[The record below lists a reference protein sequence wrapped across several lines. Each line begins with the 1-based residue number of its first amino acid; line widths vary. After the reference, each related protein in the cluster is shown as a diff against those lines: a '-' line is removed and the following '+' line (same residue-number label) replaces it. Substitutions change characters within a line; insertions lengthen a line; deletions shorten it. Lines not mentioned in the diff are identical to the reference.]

1 MKKILLSFFAFL
13 LMAVTAFAQDNLLA
27 NGDFEN
33 WTDGKPDAWVS
44 VSSASNA
51 TLSQVTDGVHGGSAA
66 VSVGSAAKSNK
77 RMATQEYDLAAGTYT
92 FSVWAKGGAKIRLGY
107 AIVDVAGDGSYSI
120 DSKKGYVYVTTAVE
134 TSTEEWTQ
142 YSCEFTLEATTKVNL
157 MVVNN
162 KSTLPLYVDDAVL
175 TVAGG
180 EQGGGEEG
188 GGEEGGGEEG
198 GETPVE
204 PEVPGVLWSESFGSS
219 IGTFT
224 IEDKSK
230 DEALSYVW
238 SFASG
243 YGMKASGYA
252 NKTNYAAES
261 WLVSPV
267 LDLTN
272 ATNCSIAFQQAAN
285 FFKNQDNLK
294 AAVSVKAK
302 AADDAGWTTLDVTP
316 WPEGTNWTFIPST
329 ADLKA
334 FDGKKVQIAFVYT
347 STADVAGTWE
357 IKDFNLHG
365 NGSVS
370 LPDEPETP
378 EVPNYTS
385 VADLVASA
393 TADKVDVTYEFT
405 DLLVTGVGVRGSN
418 TSVYVND
425 GKSLL
430 LYGAATTFKKGD
442 KISGKLAGQLCVYN
456 NVTEL
461 VVASYEG
468 VTVSSSDNAVEPAV
482 VTIDVVDND
491 TQYSYQN
498 QYVQLQGVYFT
509 AEALENSNITMMDD
523 SDNQMVLRDNFNV
536 LGDVIFNTSKTYN
549 VSGYVAYY
557 NGKAQLYACEASDV
571 QMITNL
577 KDAETAWAAEEVVVL
592 PSDEQKVDNALNT
605 LSDGE
610 KTFTSSNPDVATVDA
625 EGNITLTGKG
635 VTVISVETAE
645 TDNYLESKASFTL
658 FVIEGEGTF
667 EAPYTPA
674 DVQYFNGKAEGKV
687 WVKGQILG
695 SINGSAIYP
704 ASDTEKTVAS
714 NIAIGTPDLYVPV
727 QLSSGSDVRA
737 ALNLIDN
744 PELQDATVWV
754 YGSLENYFSMPG
766 VKSTSDFSLD
776 GQTGIIIAVEQ
787 PTTGEKQIYS
797 IDGRRLTKLTK
808 GINIVNGKKV
818 LY

>member
-13 LMAVTAFAQDNLLA
+13 LMAVTASAQGNLLA

-33 WTDGKPDAWVS
+33 WTDGMADGWVPTTTATKGTVTQSTDAHS
-44 VSSASNA
+44 GSYAASLA
-51 TLSQVTDGVHGGSAA
+51 GGSKNYRM
-66 VSVGSAAKSNK
+66 GS
-77 RMATQEYDLAAGTYT
+77 QEYVLEAGTYT

-107 AIVDVAGDGSYSI
+107 AIVQEDGTI
-120 DSKKGYVYVTTAVE
+120 DSSRGYKYPADAVVTTD
-134 TSTEEWTQ
+134 EWAQ
-142 YSCEFTLEATTKVNL
+142 YSCEFTLDAATKVNMIVMNSKTTPAL
-157 MVVNN
+157 
-162 KSTLPLYVDDAVL
+162 LVDDAALVL
-175 TVAGG
+175 TSGG
-180 EQGGGEEG
+180 EQGGEEG
-188 GGEEGGGEEG
+188 GGEEGGGE
-198 GETPVE
+198 TPDE
-204 PEVPGVLWSESFGSS
+204 PEVPGVLWSESFN
-219 IGTFT
+219 GTAGQFT
-224 IEDKSK
+224 IDNKVMN
-230 DEALSYVW
+230 EALTDVW
-238 SFASG
+238 SASSKFSCMMASG
-243 YGMKASGYA
+243 FKSGVAYA
-252 NKTNYAAES
+252 TES
-261 WLVSPV
+261 WLVSPEI
-267 LDLTN
+267 DLTG
-272 ATNCSIAFQQAAN
+272 ASECSISFQQAGN
-285 FFKNQDNLK
+285 YFSSTENMQ

-302 AADDAGWTTLDVTP
+302 VVGDEVWKDLEVTP
-316 WPEGTNWTFIPST
+316 WPGGTSFTFIPST
-329 ADLKA
+329 ASLKA
-334 FDGKKVQIAFVYT
+334 FEGNKIQLAFVYT
-347 STADVAGTWE
+347 STSEVAGTWE
-357 IKDFNLHG
+357 VKDLQVLG
-365 NGSVS
+365 KGIAVV
-370 LPDEPETP
+370 PEP

-385 VADLVASA
+385 VADLVAAA
-393 TADKVDVTYEFT
+393 TADKVDVTYEFAN
-405 DLLVTGVGVRGSN
+405 LLVTGVGVRGSN
-418 TSVYVND
+418 TSVYVSD
-425 GKSLL
+425 GKALL

-461 VVASYEG
+461 VVTSYEG

-509 AEALENSNITMMDD
+509 ADALDNSNITMMDD
-523 SDNQMVLRDNFNV
+523 SDNEMVLRDYFNV

-557 NGKAQLYACEASDV
+557 NGVAQLYACEASDV

-592 PSDEQKVDNALNT
+592 PSDEQKVDNALTT

-610 KTFTSSNPDVATVDA
+610 KTYASSNPAVATVDA

-658 FVIEGEGTF
+658 YVIEGEGTL
-667 EAPYTPA
+667 EAPYTTA
-674 DVQYFNGKAEGKV
+674 DVQYFNGKATEKV

-695 SINGSAIYP
+695 SINGSTIYP

-727 QLSSGSDVRA
+727 QLVSKSDVRA
-737 ALNLIDN
+737 ALNLIDH

-754 YGSLENYFSMPG
+754 YGNLENYFSMPG
-766 VKSTSDFSLD
+766 VKNTSDFSLE
-776 GQTGIIIAVEQ
+776 GQTGIIAIEQ
-787 PTTGEKQIYS
+787 PATGEKHIYS

>member
-13 LMAVTAFAQDNLLA
+13 LMAVTAFAQGTVFSWSAAGDWTTLTDENEKTVGVSLEQSPYTVVLLKESGLNAATVNATA
-27 NGDFEN
+27 NDARVYAKGTATVSTTGENMTSLVFAISAQGKRRLPEITPNTGEVTVDTEN
-33 WTDGKPDAWVS
+33 WTVTWTGDAQS
-44 VSSASNA
+44 V
-51 TLSQVTDGVHGGSAA
+51 
-66 VSVGSAAKSNK
+66 
-77 RMATQEYDLAAGTYT
+77 
-92 FSVWAKGGAKIRLGY
+92 
-107 AIVDVAGDGSYSI
+107 
-120 DSKKGYVYVTTAVE
+120 
-134 TSTEEWTQ
+134 
-142 YSCEFTLEATTKVNL
+142 
-157 MVVNN
+157 
-162 KSTLPLYVDDAVL
+162 VL
-175 TVAGG
+175 TVGEKAVYGTDGATKAGQFNFDNITIFTNG
-180 EQGGGEEG
+180 EG
-188 GGEEGGGEEG
+188 GGEEGGGE
-198 GETPVE
+198 TPDE
-204 PEVPGVLWSESFGSS
+204 P
-219 IGTFT
+219 
-224 IEDKSK
+224 
-230 DEALSYVW
+230 
-238 SFASG
+238 
-243 YGMKASGYA
+243 YGMKATGYA

-272 ATNCSIAFQQAAN
+272 ATDCSIAFQQAAN
-285 FFKNQDNLK
+285 FFQNQDNLK

-302 AADDAGWTTLDVTP
+302 AAGDADWTTLDVTP
-316 WPEGTNWTFIPST
+316 WPEGTSWTFIPST

-357 IKDFNLHG
+357 VKEFNLHG

-385 VADLVASA
+385 VADLVAAA
-393 TADKVDVTYEFT
+393 TADKVSVTYEFAN
-405 DLLVTGVGVRGSN
+405 LLVTGVGVRGSN
-418 TSVYVND
+418 TSVYVSD
-425 GKSLL
+425 GKALQ

-461 VVASYEG
+461 VVTSYEG

-482 VTIDVVDND
+482 VTIADVNND
-491 TQYSYQN
+491 ETYLYQN

-509 AEALENSNITMMDD
+509 AEALASSNITMMDD
-523 SDNQMVLRDNFNV
+523 SDNEMVLRDNFNV

-549 VSGYVAYY
+549 VSGYVAYFK
-557 NGKAQLYACEASDV
+557 GVAQLYACEASDV

-592 PSDEQKVDNALNT
+592 PSDEQKVDNALTT

-610 KTFTSSNPDVATVDA
+610 KTYASSNPAVATVDA

-645 TDNYLESKASFTL
+645 TENYLESKASFTL
-658 FVIEGEGTF
+658 YVIEGEGTF

-674 DVQYFNGKAEGKV
+674 DVQYFNGKATEKV

-695 SINGSAIYP
+695 SINGSIIYP
-704 ASDTEKTVAS
+704 ASDTEKTVAA
-714 NIAIGTPDLYVPV
+714 NIAIGTADLYVPV
-727 QLSSGSDVRA
+727 QLVSRSDVRA
-737 ALNLIDN
+737 ALNLIDH

-754 YGSLENYFSMPG
+754 YGNLETYFSMPG
-766 VKSTSDFSLD
+766 VKNTSDFSLD
-776 GQTGIIIAVEQ
+776 GQTGIIIAIEQ
-787 PTTGEKQIYS
+787 PATGEKHIYS

>member
-120 DSKKGYVYVTTAVE
+120 DSNKGYVYVTDAVE

-157 MVVNN
+157 MVVNS
-162 KSTLPLYVDDAVL
+162 KSTLPLWVDDAVL

-180 EQGGGEEG
+180 EQGGGEG
-188 GGEEGGGEEG
+188 GGE
-198 GETPVE
+198 T
-204 PEVPGVLWSESFGSS
+204 
-219 IGTFT
+219 
-224 IEDKSK
+224 
-230 DEALSYVW
+230 
-238 SFASG
+238 
-243 YGMKASGYA
+243 
-252 NKTNYAAES
+252 
-261 WLVSPV
+261 
-267 LDLTN
+267 
-272 ATNCSIAFQQAAN
+272 
-285 FFKNQDNLK
+285 
-294 AAVSVKAK
+294 
-302 AADDAGWTTLDVTP
+302 
-316 WPEGTNWTFIPST
+316 
-329 ADLKA
+329 
-334 FDGKKVQIAFVYT
+334 
-347 STADVAGTWE
+347 
-357 IKDFNLHG
+357 
-365 NGSVS
+365 
-370 LPDEPETP
+370 PDEPETP

-385 VADLVASA
+385 VADLVAAA

-425 GKSLL
+425 GKALL

-442 KISGKLAGQLCVYN
+442 KISGKLAGQLCVYK

-468 VTVSSSDNAVEPAV
+468 VTVNSSDNAVEPAV
-482 VTIDVVDND
+482 VTIADVNND

-509 AEALENSNITMMDD
+509 AEALASSNITMIDD
-523 SDNQMVLRDNFNV
+523 SDNEMVLRDNFNV

-610 KTFTSSNPDVATVDA
+610 KTFTSSNPAVATVDA

-776 GQTGIIIAVEQ
+776 GQTGIIIAVDQ

>member
-1 MKKILLSFFAFL
+1 MTSLVFAISAQGKRRL
-13 LMAVTAFAQDNLLA
+13 PEITPNTGEVTVDT
-27 NGDFEN
+27 EN
-33 WTDGKPDAWVS
+33 WTVTWTGDAQS
-44 VSSASNA
+44 V
-51 TLSQVTDGVHGGSAA
+51 
-66 VSVGSAAKSNK
+66 
-77 RMATQEYDLAAGTYT
+77 
-92 FSVWAKGGAKIRLGY
+92 
-107 AIVDVAGDGSYSI
+107 
-120 DSKKGYVYVTTAVE
+120 
-134 TSTEEWTQ
+134 
-142 YSCEFTLEATTKVNL
+142 
-157 MVVNN
+157 
-162 KSTLPLYVDDAVL
+162 VL
-175 TVAGG
+175 TVGEKAVYGTDGATKAGQFNFDNITIYTNG
-180 EQGGGEEG
+180 EG
-188 GGEEGGGEEG
+188 GGEEGG

-230 DEALSYVW
+230 DEALRYVW

-243 YGMKASGYA
+243 YGMKACGYA
-252 NKTNYAAES
+252 HKTNYAAES

-272 ATNCSIAFQQAAN
+272 ATNCSISFQQAGN
-285 FFKNQDNLK
+285 YFSSTENMQ

-302 AADDAGWTTLDVTP
+302 VVGDEVWKDLEVTP
-316 WPEGTNWTFIPST
+316 WPEGTSFTFIPST
-329 ADLKA
+329 ASLQA
-334 FDGKKVQIAFVYT
+334 FEGNKIQLAFVYT
-347 STADVAGTWE
+347 STSEVAGTWE
-357 IKDFNLHG
+357 VKDLQVLG
-365 NGSVS
+365 KGSAVV
-370 LPDEPETP
+370 PEP

-385 VADLVASA
+385 VADLVAAATAA
-393 TADKVDVTYEFT
+393 TADKVDVTYEFAN
-405 DLLVTGVGVRGSN
+405 LLVTGVGVRGSN
-418 TSVYVND
+418 TSVYVSD
-425 GKSLL
+425 GKALQ

-461 VVASYEG
+461 VVTSYEG

-482 VTIDVVDND
+482 VTIADVNND
-491 TQYSYQN
+491 ETYLYQN
-498 QYVQLQGVYFT
+498 QYVQLQGVYFAADT
-509 AEALENSNITMMDD
+509 LAISNITMIDD
-523 SDNQMVLRDNFNV
+523 SDNEMVLRDNFNV

-549 VSGYVAYY
+549 VSGYVAYFK
-557 NGKAQLYACEASDV
+557 GVAQLYACEASDV

-592 PSDEQKVDNALNT
+592 PSDEQKVDNALTT

-727 QLSSGSDVRA
+727 QLVSKSDVRA
-737 ALNLIDN
+737 ALNLIDH

-754 YGSLENYFSMPG
+754 YGNLENYFSMPG
-766 VKSTSDFSLD
+766 VKNTSDFSLE
-776 GQTGIIIAVEQ
+776 GQTGIIAIEQ
-787 PTTGEKQIYS
+787 PATGEKHIYS

>member
-13 LMAVTAFAQDNLLA
+13 LMAVTAFAQGTVFSWSAAGDWTTLTDENEKTVGVSLEQSPYTVVLLKESGLNAATVNA
-27 NGDFEN
+27 NANDARVYAKGTATVSTTGENMTSLVFAISAQGKRRLPEITPNTGEVTVDTEN
-33 WTDGKPDAWVS
+33 WTVTWTGDAQS
-44 VSSASNA
+44 V
-51 TLSQVTDGVHGGSAA
+51 
-66 VSVGSAAKSNK
+66 
-77 RMATQEYDLAAGTYT
+77 
-92 FSVWAKGGAKIRLGY
+92 
-107 AIVDVAGDGSYSI
+107 
-120 DSKKGYVYVTTAVE
+120 
-134 TSTEEWTQ
+134 
-142 YSCEFTLEATTKVNL
+142 
-157 MVVNN
+157 
-162 KSTLPLYVDDAVL
+162 VL
-175 TVAGG
+175 TVGEKAVYGTDGATKAGQFNFDNITIYTNG
-180 EQGGGEEG
+180 EG
-188 GGEEGGGEEG
+188 GGEEGG

-230 DEALSYVW
+230 DEALRYVW

-243 YGMKASGYA
+243 YGMKACGYA

-272 ATNCSIAFQQAAN
+272 ATNCSISFQQAGN
-285 FFKNQDNLK
+285 YFSSTENMQ

-302 AADDAGWTTLDVTP
+302 VVGDEVWKDLEVTP
-316 WPEGTNWTFIPST
+316 WPEGTSFTFIPST
-329 ADLKA
+329 ASLQA
-334 FDGKKVQIAFVYT
+334 FEGNKIQLAFVYT
-347 STADVAGTWE
+347 STSEVAGTWE
-357 IKDFNLHG
+357 VKDLQVLG
-365 NGSVS
+365 KGSAVV
-370 LPDEPETP
+370 PEP

-385 VADLVASA
+385 VADLVAAATAA
-393 TADKVDVTYEFT
+393 TADKVDVTYEFAN
-405 DLLVTGVGVRGSN
+405 LLVTGVGVRGSN
-418 TSVYVND
+418 TSVYVSD
-425 GKSLL
+425 GKALQ

-461 VVASYEG
+461 VVTSYEG

-482 VTIDVVDND
+482 VTIADVNND
-491 TQYSYQN
+491 ETYLYQN
-498 QYVQLQGVYFT
+498 QYVQLQGVYFAADT
-509 AEALENSNITMMDD
+509 LAISNITMIDD
-523 SDNQMVLRDNFNV
+523 SDNEMVLRDNFNV

-549 VSGYVAYY
+549 VSGYVAYFK
-557 NGKAQLYACEASDV
+557 GVAQLYACEASDV

-592 PSDEQKVDNALNT
+592 PSDEQKVDNALTT

-727 QLSSGSDVRA
+727 QLVSKSDVRA
-737 ALNLIDN
+737 ALNLIDH

-754 YGSLENYFSMPG
+754 YGNLENYFSMPG
-766 VKSTSDFSLD
+766 VKNTSDFSLE
-776 GQTGIIIAVEQ
+776 GQTGIIAIEQ
-787 PTTGEKQIYS
+787 PATGEKHIYS

>member
-13 LMAVTAFAQDNLLA
+13 LMAVTAFAQGTVFSWSAAGDWTTLTDENEKTVGVSLEQSPYTVVLLKESGLNAATVNA
-27 NGDFEN
+27 NANDARVYAKGTATVSTTGENMTSLVFAISAQGKRRLPEITPNTGEVTVDTEN
-33 WTDGKPDAWVS
+33 WTVTWTGDAQS
-44 VSSASNA
+44 V
-51 TLSQVTDGVHGGSAA
+51 
-66 VSVGSAAKSNK
+66 
-77 RMATQEYDLAAGTYT
+77 
-92 FSVWAKGGAKIRLGY
+92 
-107 AIVDVAGDGSYSI
+107 
-120 DSKKGYVYVTTAVE
+120 
-134 TSTEEWTQ
+134 
-142 YSCEFTLEATTKVNL
+142 
-157 MVVNN
+157 
-162 KSTLPLYVDDAVL
+162 VL
-175 TVAGG
+175 TVGEKAVYGTDGATKAGQFNFDNITIFTNG
-180 EQGGGEEG
+180 EG
-188 GGEEGGGEEG
+188 GGEEGGGE
-198 GETPVE
+198 TPDE

-230 DEALSYVW
+230 DEALRNVW
-238 SFASG
+238 AFASG
-243 YGMKASGYA
+243 YGMKAAGYA

-272 ATNCSIAFQQAAN
+272 ATDCSIAFQQAAN
-285 FFKNQDNLK
+285 FFQNQDNLK

-302 AADDAGWTTLDVTP
+302 AAGDADWTTLDVTP
-316 WPEGTNWTFIPST
+316 WPEGTSWTFIPST

-347 STADVAGTWE
+347 STSEVAGTWE
-357 IKDFNLHG
+357 VKDLQVLG
-365 NGSVS
+365 KGSAVV
-370 LPDEPETP
+370 PEP

-385 VADLVASA
+385 VADLVAAATAA
-393 TADKVDVTYEFT
+393 TADKVDVTYEFAN
-405 DLLVTGVGVRGSN
+405 LLVTGVGVRGSN
-418 TSVYVND
+418 TSVYVSD
-425 GKSLL
+425 GKALQ

-482 VTIDVVDND
+482 VTIADVNND
-491 TQYSYQN
+491 ETYLYQN
-498 QYVQLQGVYFT
+498 QYVQLQGVYFAADT
-509 AEALENSNITMMDD
+509 LAISNITMIDD
-523 SDNQMVLRDNFNV
+523 RDNEMVLRDNFNV

-549 VSGYVAYY
+549 VSGYVAYFK
-557 NGKAQLYACEASDV
+557 GVAQLYACEASDV

-610 KTFTSSNPDVATVDA
+610 KVFTSSNPDVATVDA

-658 FVIEGEGTF
+658 YVIEGEGTF
-667 EAPYTPA
+667 EAPYTPT

-695 SINGSAIYP
+695 SINGSTIYP

-714 NIAIGTPDLYVPV
+714 NIAIGTADLYVPV
-727 QLSSGSDVRA
+727 QLVSKSDVRA
-737 ALNLIDN
+737 ALNLIDH

-754 YGSLENYFSMPG
+754 YGNLENYFSMPG
-766 VKSTSDFSLD
+766 VKNTSDFSLE
-776 GQTGIIIAVEQ
+776 GQTGIIAIEQ
-787 PTTGEKQIYS
+787 PATGEKHIYS

>member
-33 WTDGKPDAWVS
+33 WTEGKPDAWVS

-107 AIVDVAGDGSYSI
+107 AIVDVADDGSYSI
-120 DSKKGYVYVTTAVE
+120 DSQKGYVYVTTAVE

-162 KSTLPLYVDDAVL
+162 KSTLPLWVDDAVL
-175 TVAGG
+175 TVVGG

-188 GGEEGGGEEG
+188 GGEGG
-198 GETPVE
+198 GETPDE
-204 PEVPGVLWSESFGSS
+204 PEEPGVLWSESFGSS

-230 DEALSYVW
+230 DEALSNVW

-243 YGMKASGYA
+243 YGMKATGYA

-272 ATNCSIAFQQAAN
+272 ATDCSIAFQQAAN

-302 AADDAGWTTLDVTP
+302 AAGDADWTTLDVMP
-316 WPEGTNWTFIPST
+316 WPEGTSWTFIPST

-334 FDGKKVQIAFVYT
+334 FDGKQVQIAFVYT

-357 IKDFNLHG
+357 VKDFNLHG

-378 EVPNYTS
+378 EVSNYTS

-418 TSVYVND
+418 TSVYVSD
-425 GKSLL
+425 GKALL

-461 VVASYEG
+461 VVTSYEG

-482 VTIDVVDND
+482 VTIADVNND
-491 TQYSYQN
+491 TQYAYQN
-498 QYVQLQGVYFT
+498 QYVQLQGVFFT
-509 AEALENSNITMMDD
+509 AEALDNSNITMMDD
-523 SDNQMVLRDNFNV
+523 SDNEMVLRDNFNV

-549 VSGYVAYY
+549 VSGYVAYFK
-557 NGKAQLYACEASDV
+557 GVAQLYACEASDV

-592 PSDEQKVDNALNT
+592 PSDEQKVDNALTT

-610 KTFTSSNPDVATVDA
+610 KTYASSNPAVATVDA

-658 FVIEGEGTF
+658 YVIEGEGTF

-674 DVQYFNGKAEGKV
+674 DVQYFNGKATEKV

-737 ALNLIDN
+737 ALNLIDH

-766 VKSTSDFSLD
+766 VKSTSDYSLD
-776 GQTGIIIAVEQ
+776 GQTGIVIAIEQ
-787 PTTGEKQIYS
+787 PATGEKQIYS

>member
-13 LMAVTAFAQDNLLA
+13 LMAVTAFAQGTVFSWSAAGDWTTLTDENEKTVGVSLEQSPYTVVLLKESGLNAATVNA
-27 NGDFEN
+27 NANDARVYAKGTATVSTTGENMTSLVFAISAQGKRRLPEITPNTGEVTVDTEN
-33 WTDGKPDAWVS
+33 WTVTWTGDAQS
-44 VSSASNA
+44 V
-51 TLSQVTDGVHGGSAA
+51 
-66 VSVGSAAKSNK
+66 
-77 RMATQEYDLAAGTYT
+77 
-92 FSVWAKGGAKIRLGY
+92 
-107 AIVDVAGDGSYSI
+107 
-120 DSKKGYVYVTTAVE
+120 
-134 TSTEEWTQ
+134 
-142 YSCEFTLEATTKVNL
+142 
-157 MVVNN
+157 
-162 KSTLPLYVDDAVL
+162 VL
-175 TVAGG
+175 TVGEKAVYGTDGATKAGQFNFDNITIFTNG
-180 EQGGGEEG
+180 EG
-188 GGEEGGGEEG
+188 GGEEGGGE
-198 GETPVE
+198 TPDE

-230 DEALSYVW
+230 DEALRNVW
-238 SFASG
+238 AFASG
-243 YGMKASGYA
+243 YGMKAAGYA

-272 ATNCSIAFQQAAN
+272 ATDCSIAFQQAAN
-285 FFKNQDNLK
+285 FFQNQDNLK

-302 AADDAGWTTLDVTP
+302 AAGDADWTTLDVTP
-316 WPEGTNWTFIPST
+316 WPEGTSWTFIPST

-347 STADVAGTWE
+347 STSEVAGTWE
-357 IKDFNLHG
+357 VKDLQVLG
-365 NGSVS
+365 KGSAVV
-370 LPDEPETP
+370 PEP

-385 VADLVASA
+385 VADLVAAA
-393 TADKVDVTYEFT
+393 TADKVAVTYEFT

-425 GKSLL
+425 GKALL
-430 LYGAATTFKKGD
+430 LYGATTTFKKGD

-461 VVASYEG
+461 VVTSYEG
-468 VTVSSSDNAVEPAV
+468 VTVNSSDNAVEPAV

-610 KTFTSSNPDVATVDA
+610 KVFTSSNPDVATVDA

-754 YGSLENYFSMPG
+754 YGNLETYFSMPG

-776 GQTGIIIAVEQ
+776 GQTGIIIAVDQ
-787 PTTGEKQIYS
+787 PATGEKQIYS

>member
-107 AIVDVAGDGSYSI
+107 AIVDVADDGSYSI
-120 DSKKGYVYVTTAVE
+120 DSQKGYVYVTTAVE

-162 KSTLPLYVDDAVL
+162 KSTLPLWVDDAVL

-180 EQGGGEEG
+180 EQGGGEG
-188 GGEEGGGEEG
+188 G
-198 GETPVE
+198 GETPDE
-204 PEVPGVLWSESFGSS
+204 PEEPSALWSESFGSS

-230 DEALSYVW
+230 DEALSNVW

-243 YGMKASGYA
+243 YGMKATGYDKD

-272 ATNCSIAFQQAAN
+272 ATDCSIAFQQAAN

-302 AADDAGWTTLDVTP
+302 AADDADWTTLDVTP
-316 WPEGTNWTFIPST
+316 WPEGTSWTFIPST

-334 FDGKKVQIAFVYT
+334 FDGKQVQIAFVYT

-357 IKDFNLHG
+357 VKDFNLHG

-378 EVPNYTS
+378 EVSNYTS

-418 TSVYVND
+418 TSVYVSD
-425 GKSLL
+425 GKALL

-461 VVASYEG
+461 VVTSYEG

-482 VTIDVVDND
+482 VTIADVNND
-491 TQYSYQN
+491 TQYAYQN
-498 QYVQLQGVYFT
+498 QYVQLQGVFFT
-509 AEALENSNITMMDD
+509 AEALDNSNITMMDD
-523 SDNQMVLRDNFNV
+523 SDNEMVLRDYFNV

-549 VSGYVAYY
+549 VSGYVAYFK
-557 NGKAQLYACEASDV
+557 GVAQLYACEASDV

-592 PSDEQKVDNALNT
+592 PSDEQKVDNALTT

-610 KTFTSSNPDVATVDA
+610 KTYASSNPAVATVDA

-658 FVIEGEGTF
+658 YVIEGEGTF

-674 DVQYFNGKAEGKV
+674 DVQYFNGKATEKV

-695 SINGSAIYP
+695 SINGSTIYP

-714 NIAIGTPDLYVPV
+714 NIAIGTADLYVPV

-737 ALNLIDN
+737 ALNLIDH

-776 GQTGIIIAVEQ
+776 GQTGIVIAIEQ
-787 PTTGEKQIYS
+787 PATGEKQIYS

>member
-13 LMAVTAFAQDNLLA
+13 LMAVTAFAQGTVFSWSAAGDWTTLTDENEKTVGVSLEQSPYTVVLLKESGLNAATVNA
-27 NGDFEN
+27 NANDARVYAKGTATVSTTGENMTSLVFAISAQGKRRLPEITPNTGEVTVDTEN
-33 WTDGKPDAWVS
+33 WTVTWTGDAQS
-44 VSSASNA
+44 V
-51 TLSQVTDGVHGGSAA
+51 
-66 VSVGSAAKSNK
+66 
-77 RMATQEYDLAAGTYT
+77 
-92 FSVWAKGGAKIRLGY
+92 
-107 AIVDVAGDGSYSI
+107 
-120 DSKKGYVYVTTAVE
+120 
-134 TSTEEWTQ
+134 
-142 YSCEFTLEATTKVNL
+142 
-157 MVVNN
+157 
-162 KSTLPLYVDDAVL
+162 VL
-175 TVAGG
+175 TVGEKAVYGTDGATKAGQFNFDNITIFTNG
-180 EQGGGEEG
+180 EG
-188 GGEEGGGEEG
+188 GGEEGGGE
-198 GETPVE
+198 TPDE

-230 DEALSYVW
+230 DEALRNVW
-238 SFASG
+238 AFASG
-243 YGMKASGYA
+243 YGMKAAGYA

-272 ATNCSIAFQQAAN
+272 ATDCSIAFQQAAN
-285 FFKNQDNLK
+285 FFQNQDNLK

-302 AADDAGWTTLDVTP
+302 AAGDADWTTLDVTP
-316 WPEGTNWTFIPST
+316 WPEGTSWTFIPST

-347 STADVAGTWE
+347 STSEVAGTWE
-357 IKDFNLHG
+357 VKDLQVLG
-365 NGSVS
+365 KGSAVV
-370 LPDEPETP
+370 PEP

-385 VADLVASA
+385 VADLVAAA
-393 TADKVDVTYEFT
+393 TADKVSVTYEFAN
-405 DLLVTGVGVRGSN
+405 LLVTGVGVRGSN
-418 TSVYVND
+418 TSVYVSD
-425 GKSLL
+425 GKALQ

-461 VVASYEG
+461 VVTSYEG

-482 VTIDVVDND
+482 VTIADVNND
-491 TQYSYQN
+491 ETYLYQN
-498 QYVQLQGVYFT
+498 QYVQLQGVYFAADT
-509 AEALENSNITMMDD
+509 LAISNITMIDD
-523 SDNQMVLRDNFNV
+523 SDNEMVLRDNFNV

-549 VSGYVAYY
+549 VSGYVAYFK
-557 NGKAQLYACEASDV
+557 GVAQLYACEASDV

-592 PSDEQKVDNALNT
+592 PSDEQKVDNALTT

-727 QLSSGSDVRA
+727 QLVSKSDVRA
-737 ALNLIDN
+737 ALNLIDH

-754 YGSLENYFSMPG
+754 YGNLENYFSMPG
-766 VKSTSDFSLD
+766 VKNTSDFSLE
-776 GQTGIIIAVEQ
+776 GQTGIIAIEQ
-787 PTTGEKQIYS
+787 PATGEKHIYS

>member
-13 LMAVTAFAQDNLLA
+13 LMAVTAFAQGNLLA
-27 NGDFEN
+27 NGGFEN

-51 TLSQVTDGVHGGSAA
+51 TLSQVTEDVHGGSAA
-66 VSVGSAAKSNK
+66 VSVASAPKNNK

-162 KSTLPLYVDDAVL
+162 KSTLPLLVDDAVL

-188 GGEEGGGEEG
+188 GGEEGGGE
-198 GETPVE
+198 TPDE
-204 PEVPGVLWSESFGSS
+204 PEVPSVLWSESFN
-219 IGTFT
+219 GTAGQFT
-224 IEDKSK
+224 IDNKVM
-230 DEALSYVW
+230 DEALAYVW
-238 SFASG
+238 SASSK
-243 YGMKASGYA
+243 YGCMMARAFQSGAAYA
-252 NKTNYAAES
+252 TES
-261 WLVSPV
+261 WLVSPEI
-267 LDLTN
+267 DLTG
-272 ATNCSIAFQQAAN
+272 ASECSISFQQAGN
-285 FFKNQDNLK
+285 YFSSSENMQ

-302 AADDAGWTTLDVTP
+302 VAGDEVWKDLEVTP
-316 WPEGTNWTFIPST
+316 WPEGTSFTFIPST
-329 ADLKA
+329 ASLQA
-334 FDGKKVQIAFVYT
+334 FEGNKIQLAFVYT
-347 STADVAGTWE
+347 STSEVAGTWE
-357 IKDFNLHG
+357 VKDLQVLGKG
-365 NGSVS
+365 NAVV
-370 LPDEPETP
+370 PEP

-385 VADLVASA
+385 VADLVAAA
-393 TADKVDVTYEFT
+393 TADKVNVTYEFT
-405 DLLVTGVGVRGSN
+405 NLLVTGVGVRGSN
-418 TSVYVND
+418 TSVYVSD
-425 GKSLL
+425 GKALQL
-430 LYGAATTFKKGD
+430 FGAATTFKKGD

-461 VVASYEG
+461 VVTSYEG
-468 VTVSSSDNAVEPAV
+468 VTVNSSDNAVEPAV

-498 QYVQLQGVYFT
+498 QYVQLRGVFFT
-509 AEALENSNITMMDD
+509 AEALDNSNITMMDD
-523 SDNQMVLRDNFNV
+523 SDNEMVLRDNFNV
-536 LGDVIFNTSKTYN
+536 LGDVIFDTSKTYN

-577 KDAETAWAAEEVVVL
+577 KNAETAWAAEEVVVL
-592 PSDEQKVDNALNT
+592 PSDEQKVDNALTT

-610 KTFTSSNPDVATVDA
+610 KVFTSSNPAVATVDA

-658 FVIEGEGTF
+658 FVIEGEGTL

-754 YGSLENYFSMPG
+754 YGNLETYFSMPG
-766 VKSTSDFSLD
+766 VKNTSDFSLD

>member
-120 DSKKGYVYVTTAVE
+120 DSNKGYIYVTTAVE

-157 MVVNN
+157 MVVNS
-162 KSTLPLYVDDAVL
+162 KSTLPLWVDDAVL
-175 TVAGG
+175 TVV
-180 EQGGGEEG
+180 

-198 GETPVE
+198 GETPDE

-230 DEALSYVW
+230 DEALSNVW

-243 YGMKASGYA
+243 YGMKATGYA

-272 ATNCSIAFQQAAN
+272 ATDCSIAFQQAAN

-302 AADDAGWTTLDVTP
+302 AAGDADWTTLDVTP
-316 WPEGTNWTFIPST
+316 WPEGTSWTFIPST

-334 FDGKKVQIAFVYT
+334 FDGKQVQIAFVYT
-347 STADVAGTWE
+347 STADMAGTWE
-357 IKDFNLHG
+357 VKDFNLHG

-378 EVPNYTS
+378 EVSNYTS
-385 VADLVASA
+385 VADLVAAA

-418 TSVYVND
+418 TSVYVSD
-425 GKSLL
+425 GKALL

-468 VTVSSSDNAVEPAV
+468 VTVNSSDNAVEPAV
-482 VTIDVVDND
+482 VTIADVNND
-491 TQYSYQN
+491 ETYLYQN
-498 QYVQLQGVYFT
+498 QYVQLQGVFFT
-509 AEALENSNITMMDD
+509 AEALDNSNITMMDD
-523 SDNQMVLRDNFNV
+523 SENEIVLRDNFNV

-549 VSGYVAYY
+549 VSGYVAYFK
-557 NGKAQLYACEASDV
+557 GVAQLYACEASDV

-592 PSDEQKVDNALNT
+592 PSDEQKVDNALTT

-610 KTFTSSNPDVATVDA
+610 KTYASSNPDVATVDA

-645 TDNYLESKASFTL
+645 TDEYLESKASFTL
-658 FVIEGEGTF
+658 YVIEGEGTF

-674 DVQYFNGKAEGKV
+674 DVQYFNGKATEKV

-695 SINGSAIYP
+695 SINGSTIYP

-754 YGSLENYFSMPG
+754 YGSLETYFSIPG
-766 VKSTSDFSLD
+766 VKSTSDYSLD
-776 GQTGIIIAVEQ
+776 GQTGIVIAVEQ
-787 PTTGEKQIYS
+787 PATGEKQIYS

-818 LY
+818 LF

>member
-13 LMAVTAFAQDNLLA
+13 LMAVTAFAQGTVFSWSAAGDWTTLTDENEKTVGVSLEQSPYTVVLLKESGLNAATVNA
-27 NGDFEN
+27 NANDARVYAKGTATVSTTGENMTSLVFAISAQGKRRLPEITPNTGEVTVDTEN
-33 WTDGKPDAWVS
+33 WTVTWTGDAQS
-44 VSSASNA
+44 V
-51 TLSQVTDGVHGGSAA
+51 
-66 VSVGSAAKSNK
+66 
-77 RMATQEYDLAAGTYT
+77 
-92 FSVWAKGGAKIRLGY
+92 
-107 AIVDVAGDGSYSI
+107 
-120 DSKKGYVYVTTAVE
+120 
-134 TSTEEWTQ
+134 
-142 YSCEFTLEATTKVNL
+142 
-157 MVVNN
+157 
-162 KSTLPLYVDDAVL
+162 VL
-175 TVAGG
+175 TVGEKAVYGTDGATKAGQFNFDNITIFTNG
-180 EQGGGEEG
+180 EG
-188 GGEEGGGEEG
+188 GGEEGGGE
-198 GETPVE
+198 TPDE

-230 DEALSYVW
+230 DEALRNVW
-238 SFASG
+238 AFASG
-243 YGMKASGYA
+243 YGMKAAGYA

-272 ATNCSIAFQQAAN
+272 ATDCSIAFQQAAN
-285 FFKNQDNLK
+285 FFQNQDNLK

-302 AADDAGWTTLDVTP
+302 AAGDADWTTLDVTP
-316 WPEGTNWTFIPST
+316 WPEGTSWTFIPST

-347 STADVAGTWE
+347 STSEVAGTWE
-357 IKDFNLHG
+357 VKDLQVLG
-365 NGSVS
+365 KGSAVV
-370 LPDEPETP
+370 PEP

-385 VADLVASA
+385 VADLVAAA
-393 TADKVDVTYEFT
+393 TADKVSVTYEFAN
-405 DLLVTGVGVRGSN
+405 LLVTGVGVRGSN
-418 TSVYVND
+418 TSVYVSD
-425 GKSLL
+425 GKALQ

-461 VVASYEG
+461 VVTSYEG

-482 VTIDVVDND
+482 VTIADVNND
-491 TQYSYQN
+491 ETYLYQN
-498 QYVQLQGVYFT
+498 QYVQLQGVYFAADT
-509 AEALENSNITMMDD
+509 LAISNITMIDD
-523 SDNQMVLRDNFNV
+523 SDNEMVLRDNFNV

-549 VSGYVAYY
+549 VSGYVAYFK
-557 NGKAQLYACEASDV
+557 GVAQLYACEASDV

-592 PSDEQKVDNALNT
+592 PSDEQKVDNALTT

-727 QLSSGSDVRA
+727 QLVSKSDVRA
-737 ALNLIDN
+737 ALNLIDH

-754 YGSLENYFSMPG
+754 YGNLENYFSMPG
-766 VKSTSDFSLD
+766 VKNTSDFSLE
-776 GQTGIIIAVEQ
+776 GLTGIIAIEQ
-787 PTTGEKQIYS
+787 PATGEKHIYS

>member
-13 LMAVTAFAQDNLLA
+13 LMAVTAFAQGNLLA

-33 WTDGKPDAWVS
+33 WTGDKPDAWVS

-51 TLSQVTDGVHGGSAA
+51 TLSQVTDDVHGGSAA
-66 VSVGSAAKSNK
+66 VSVASAAKSNK

-107 AIVDVAGDGSYSI
+107 TIVDVADDGSYSI
-120 DSKKGYVYVTTAVE
+120 DSKKGFVYVTNAVE

-142 YSCEFTLEATTKVNL
+142 YSCEFTLEDTTKVNL

-162 KSTLPLYVDDAVL
+162 KSTLPLLVDDAVL

-180 EQGGGEEG
+180 EQGGEQ
-188 GGEEGGGEEG
+188 GGGEEG
-198 GETPVE
+198 GETPDE

-230 DEALSYVW
+230 EDALSNVW

-243 YGMKASGYA
+243 YGMKATGYDKD

-267 LDLTN
+267 LDLAN
-272 ATNCSIAFQQAAN
+272 ATDCSIAFQQAAN

-302 AADDAGWTTLDVTP
+302 AASDTVWTTLDVTP
-316 WPEGTNWTFIPST
+316 WPEGTSWTFIPST

-347 STADVAGTWE
+347 STADVAGTWQVKE
-357 IKDFNLHG
+357 FNLHG

-378 EVPNYTS
+378 EVSNYTS
-385 VADLVASA
+385 VADLVAAA

-405 DLLVTGVGVRGSN
+405 DLLVTGVGVRGSK
-418 TSVYVND
+418 TSVYVSD
-425 GKSLL
+425 GKALL

-461 VVASYEG
+461 VVTSYEG
-468 VTVSSSDNAVEPAV
+468 VTVSSSDNAVEPVV
-482 VTIDVVDND
+482 VTIADVNND
-491 TQYSYQN
+491 ETYLYQN
-498 QYVQLQGVYFT
+498 QYVQLQGIYFAADT
-509 AEALENSNITMMDD
+509 LASSNITMMDD
-523 SDNQMVLRDNFNV
+523 SDNEMVLRDNFNV

-577 KDAETAWAAEEVVVL
+577 KDAETAWTAEEVVVL
-592 PSDEQKVDNALNT
+592 PSDEQKVDNALTT

-610 KTFTSSNPDVATVDA
+610 KTYASSNPAVATVDA

-645 TDNYLESKASFTL
+645 TDEYLESKASFTL
-658 FVIEGEGTF
+658 YVIEGEGTL

-674 DVQYFNGKAEGKV
+674 DVQYFNGKATEKV

-695 SINGSAIYP
+695 SINGKTIYV
-704 ASDTEKTVAS
+704 ATDSNTVAS
-714 NIAIGTPDLYVPV
+714 NIAIGTPELYVPV
-727 QLSSGSDVRA
+727 QLVSKSDVRA
-737 ALNLIDN
+737 ALNLIDH

-754 YGSLENYFSMPG
+754 YGNLENYFSMPG
-766 VKSTSDFSLD
+766 MKDTSDFSLD
-776 GQTGIIIAVEQ
+776 GQTGIIIAIEQ
-787 PTTGEKQIYS
+787 PATGEKQIYS

>member
-33 WTDGKPDAWVS
+33 WTEGKPDAWVS

-107 AIVDVAGDGSYSI
+107 AIVDVADDGSYSI
-120 DSKKGYVYVTTAVE
+120 DSQKGYVYVTTAVE

-157 MVVNN
+157 MVVNS
-162 KSTLPLYVDDAVL
+162 KSTLPLWVDDAVL
-175 TVAGG
+175 TVV
-180 EQGGGEEG
+180 GGEEG
-188 GGEEGGGEEG
+188 GGEGG
-198 GETPVE
+198 GETPDE
-204 PEVPGVLWSESFGSS
+204 PEEPSALWSESFGSS

-230 DEALSYVW
+230 DEALSNVW

-243 YGMKASGYA
+243 YGMKATGYDKD

-272 ATNCSIAFQQAAN
+272 ATDCSIAFQQAAN

-302 AADDAGWTTLDVTP
+302 AADDADWTTLDVTP
-316 WPEGTNWTFIPST
+316 WPEGTSWTFIPST

-334 FDGKKVQIAFVYT
+334 FDGKQVQIAFVYT

-357 IKDFNLHG
+357 VKDFNLHG

-378 EVPNYTS
+378 EVSNYTS

-418 TSVYVND
+418 TSVYVSD
-425 GKSLL
+425 GKALL

-461 VVASYEG
+461 VVTSYEG

-482 VTIDVVDND
+482 VTIADVNND

-498 QYVQLQGVYFT
+498 QYVQLQGVFFT
-509 AEALENSNITMMDD
+509 ADALDNSNITMMDD
-523 SDNQMVLRDNFNV
+523 SDNEMVLRDYFNV

-549 VSGYVAYY
+549 VSGYVAYFK
-557 NGKAQLYACEASDV
+557 GVAQLYACEASDV

-592 PSDEQKVDNALNT
+592 PSDEQKVDNALTT

-610 KTFTSSNPDVATVDA
+610 KTYASSNPAVATVDA

-658 FVIEGEGTF
+658 YVIEGEGTF

-674 DVQYFNGKAEGKV
+674 DVQYFNGKATEKV

-695 SINGSAIYP
+695 SINGSTIYP

-714 NIAIGTPDLYVPV
+714 NIAIGTADLYVPV

-737 ALNLIDN
+737 ALNLIDH

-787 PTTGEKQIYS
+787 PATGEKQIYS

>member
-13 LMAVTAFAQDNLLA
+13 LMAVTAFAQGTVFSWSAAGDWTTLTDENEKTVGVSLEQSPYTVVLLKESGLNAATVNATA
-27 NGDFEN
+27 NDARVYAKGTATVSTTGENMTSLVFAISAQGKRRLPEITPNTGEVTVDTEN
-33 WTDGKPDAWVS
+33 WTVTWTGDAQS
-44 VSSASNA
+44 V
-51 TLSQVTDGVHGGSAA
+51 
-66 VSVGSAAKSNK
+66 
-77 RMATQEYDLAAGTYT
+77 
-92 FSVWAKGGAKIRLGY
+92 
-107 AIVDVAGDGSYSI
+107 
-120 DSKKGYVYVTTAVE
+120 
-134 TSTEEWTQ
+134 
-142 YSCEFTLEATTKVNL
+142 
-157 MVVNN
+157 
-162 KSTLPLYVDDAVL
+162 VL
-175 TVAGG
+175 TVGEKAVYGTDGATKAGQFNFDNITIFTNG
-180 EQGGGEEG
+180 EG
-188 GGEEGGGEEG
+188 GGEEGGGE
-198 GETPVE
+198 TPDE

-230 DEALSYVW
+230 DEALRNVW

-243 YGMKASGYA
+243 YGMKAAGYA

-272 ATNCSIAFQQAAN
+272 ATDCSIAFQQAAN

-302 AADDAGWTTLDVTP
+302 AAGDADWTTLDVTP
-316 WPEGTNWTFIPST
+316 WPEGTSWTFIPST

-334 FDGKKVQIAFVYT
+334 FDGKQVQIAFVYT

-357 IKDFNLHG
+357 VKDLQVLG
-365 NGSVS
+365 KGSAFV
-370 LPDEPETP
+370 PEP

-385 VADLVASA
+385 VADLVAAA
-393 TADKVDVTYEFT
+393 TADKVDVTYEFAN
-405 DLLVTGVGVRGSN
+405 LLVTGVGVRGSN
-418 TSVYVND
+418 TSVYVSD
-425 GKSLL
+425 GKALQ

-442 KISGKLAGQLCVYN
+442 KISGKLAGQLCIYN

-461 VVASYEG
+461 VVTSYEG

-482 VTIDVVDND
+482 VTIADVNND
-491 TQYSYQN
+491 ETYLYQN
-498 QYVQLQGVYFT
+498 QYVQLQGVYFAADT
-509 AEALENSNITMMDD
+509 LAISNITMIDD
-523 SDNQMVLRDNFNV
+523 SDNEMVLRDNFNV

-714 NIAIGTPDLYVPV
+714 NIAIGTVDLYVPV

-787 PTTGEKQIYS
+787 PATGEKQIYS

>member
-33 WTDGKPDAWVS
+33 WTEGKPDAWVS

-66 VSVGSAAKSNK
+66 VSVASAAKSNK

-107 AIVDVAGDGSYSI
+107 AIVDVADDGSYSI
-120 DSKKGYVYVTTAVE
+120 DSQKGYVYVTTAVE

-162 KSTLPLYVDDAVL
+162 KSTLPLWVDDAVL

-188 GGEEGGGEEG
+188 GGEGG
-198 GETPVE
+198 GETPDE
-204 PEVPGVLWSESFGSS
+204 PEEPSALWSESFGSS

-230 DEALSYVW
+230 DEALSNVW

-243 YGMKASGYA
+243 YGMKATGYDKD

-272 ATNCSIAFQQAAN
+272 ATDCSIAFQQAAN

-302 AADDAGWTTLDVTP
+302 AADDADWTTLDVTP
-316 WPEGTNWTFIPST
+316 WPEGTSWTFIPST

-334 FDGKKVQIAFVYT
+334 FDGKQVQIAFVYT

-357 IKDFNLHG
+357 VKDFNLHG

-378 EVPNYTS
+378 EVSNYTS

-418 TSVYVND
+418 TSVYVSD
-425 GKSLL
+425 GKALL

-461 VVASYEG
+461 VVTSYEG

-482 VTIDVVDND
+482 VTIADVNND

-498 QYVQLQGVYFT
+498 QYVQLQGVFFT
-509 AEALENSNITMMDD
+509 ADALDNSNITMMDD
-523 SDNQMVLRDNFNV
+523 SDNEMVLRDYFNV

-549 VSGYVAYY
+549 VSGYVAYFK
-557 NGKAQLYACEASDV
+557 GVAQLYACEASDV

-592 PSDEQKVDNALNT
+592 PSDEQKVDNALTT

-610 KTFTSSNPDVATVDA
+610 KTYASSNPAVATVDA

-658 FVIEGEGTF
+658 YVIEGEGTF

-674 DVQYFNGKAEGKV
+674 DVQYFNGKATEKV

-695 SINGSAIYP
+695 SINGSTIYP

-714 NIAIGTPDLYVPV
+714 NIAIGTADLYVPV

-737 ALNLIDN
+737 ALNLIDH

-787 PTTGEKQIYS
+787 PATGEKQIYS

>member
-13 LMAVTAFAQDNLLA
+13 LMAVTAFAQGTVFSWSAAGDWTTLTDENEKTVGVSLEQSPYTVVLLKESGLNAATVNATA
-27 NGDFEN
+27 NDARVYAKGTATVSTTGENMTSLVFAISAQGKRRLPEITPNTGEVTVDTEN
-33 WTDGKPDAWVS
+33 WTVTWTGDAQS
-44 VSSASNA
+44 V
-51 TLSQVTDGVHGGSAA
+51 
-66 VSVGSAAKSNK
+66 
-77 RMATQEYDLAAGTYT
+77 
-92 FSVWAKGGAKIRLGY
+92 
-107 AIVDVAGDGSYSI
+107 
-120 DSKKGYVYVTTAVE
+120 
-134 TSTEEWTQ
+134 
-142 YSCEFTLEATTKVNL
+142 
-157 MVVNN
+157 
-162 KSTLPLYVDDAVL
+162 VL
-175 TVAGG
+175 TVGEKAVYGTDGATKAGQFNFDNITIFTNG
-180 EQGGGEEG
+180 EG
-188 GGEEGGGEEG
+188 GGEEGGGE
-198 GETPVE
+198 TPDE

-230 DEALSYVW
+230 DEALSNVW
-238 SFASG
+238 AFASG
-243 YGMKASGYA
+243 YGMKATGYA

-272 ATNCSIAFQQAAN
+272 ATDCSIAFQQAAN
-285 FFKNQDNLK
+285 FFQNQDNLK

-302 AADDAGWTTLDVTP
+302 AAGDADWTTLDVTP
-316 WPEGTNWTFIPST
+316 WPEGTSWTFIPST

-357 IKDFNLHG
+357 VKEFNLHG

-385 VADLVASA
+385 VADLVAAA
-393 TADKVDVTYEFT
+393 TADKVAVTYEFT

-425 GKSLL
+425 GKALL

-482 VTIDVVDND
+482 VTIADVNND
-491 TQYSYQN
+491 ETYLYQN

-509 AEALENSNITMMDD
+509 AEALASSNITMMDD
-523 SDNQMVLRDNFNV
+523 SDNEMVLRDNFNV

-549 VSGYVAYY
+549 VSGYVAYFK
-557 NGKAQLYACEASDV
+557 GVAQLYACEASDV

-592 PSDEQKVDNALNT
+592 PSDEQKVDNALTT

-610 KTFTSSNPDVATVDA
+610 KTYASSNPAVATVDA

-645 TDNYLESKASFTL
+645 TENYLESKASFTL
-658 FVIEGEGTF
+658 YVIEGEGTF

-674 DVQYFNGKAEGKV
+674 DVQYFNGKATEKV

-695 SINGSAIYP
+695 SINGSIIYP
-704 ASDTEKTVAS
+704 ASDTEKTVAA
-714 NIAIGTPDLYVPV
+714 NIAIGTADLYVPV
-727 QLSSGSDVRA
+727 QLVSRSDVRA
-737 ALNLIDN
+737 ALNLIDH

-754 YGSLENYFSMPG
+754 YGNLETYFSMPG
-766 VKSTSDFSLD
+766 VKNTSDFSLD
-776 GQTGIIIAVEQ
+776 GQTGIIIAIEQ
-787 PTTGEKQIYS
+787 PATGEKHIYS

>member
-1 MKKILLSFFAFL
+1 MKKILLSVFAFL
-13 LMAVTAFAQDNLLA
+13 LMAVTAFAQGTVFSWSAAGDLTTLTDENEKTVGVSLEQSPYTVVLLKESGLNAATVNATA
-27 NGDFEN
+27 NDARVYAKGTATVSTTGENMTSLVFAISAQGKRRLPEITPNTGEVTVDTEN
-33 WTDGKPDAWVS
+33 WTVTWTGDAQS
-44 VSSASNA
+44 V
-51 TLSQVTDGVHGGSAA
+51 
-66 VSVGSAAKSNK
+66 
-77 RMATQEYDLAAGTYT
+77 
-92 FSVWAKGGAKIRLGY
+92 
-107 AIVDVAGDGSYSI
+107 
-120 DSKKGYVYVTTAVE
+120 
-134 TSTEEWTQ
+134 
-142 YSCEFTLEATTKVNL
+142 
-157 MVVNN
+157 
-162 KSTLPLYVDDAVL
+162 VL
-175 TVAGG
+175 TVGEKAVYGTDGATKAGQFNFDNITIYTNG
-180 EQGGGEEG
+180 EVGGEEG
-188 GGEEGGGEEG
+188 GGE
-198 GETPVE
+198 TPDE

-385 VADLVASA
+385 VADLVAAA
-393 TADKVDVTYEFT
+393 TADKVAVTYEFT

-425 GKSLL
+425 GKALL

-461 VVASYEG
+461 VVTSYEG
-468 VTVSSSDNAVEPAV
+468 VTVNSSDNAVEPAV

-754 YGSLENYFSMPG
+754 YGSLETYFSMPG

-776 GQTGIIIAVEQ
+776 GQTGIIIAIEQ
-787 PTTGEKQIYS
+787 PATGEKQIYS

-818 LY
+818 LF

>member
-13 LMAVTAFAQDNLLA
+13 LMAVTAFAQGNLLA

-33 WTDGKPDAWVS
+33 WTEGKPDAWVS

-51 TLSQVTDGVHGGSAA
+51 TLSQVTDDVHGGSAA
-66 VSVGSAAKSNK
+66 VSVASAAKSNK

-107 AIVDVAGDGSYSI
+107 AIVDVADDGSYSI
-120 DSKKGYVYVTTAVE
+120 DSQKGYVYVTNAVE

-162 KSTLPLYVDDAVL
+162 KSTLPLLVDDAVL
-175 TVAGG
+175 TVVGG

-188 GGEEGGGEEG
+188 GGEGG
-198 GETPVE
+198 GETPDE

-230 DEALSYVW
+230 DEALSNVW

-243 YGMKASGYA
+243 YGMKATGYA

-272 ATNCSIAFQQAAN
+272 ATDCSIAFQQAAN

-302 AADDAGWTTLDVTP
+302 AAGDADWTTLDVTP
-316 WPEGTNWTFIPST
+316 WHEGTSWTFIPST

-334 FDGKKVQIAFVYT
+334 FDGKQVQIAFVYT

-357 IKDFNLHG
+357 VKDFNLHG

-385 VADLVASA
+385 VADLVAAA

-425 GKSLL
+425 GKALL

-461 VVASYEG
+461 VVTSYEG

-482 VTIDVVDND
+482 VTIADVNND
-491 TQYSYQN
+491 TQYAYQN
-498 QYVQLQGVYFT
+498 QYVQLQGVFFT
-509 AEALENSNITMMDD
+509 AEALDNSNITMMDD
-523 SDNQMVLRDNFNV
+523 SDNEMVLRDNFNV

-549 VSGYVAYY
+549 VSGYVAYFK
-557 NGKAQLYACEASDV
+557 GVAQLYACEASDV

-592 PSDEQKVDNALNT
+592 PSDEQKVDNALTT

-610 KTFTSSNPDVATVDA
+610 KTYASSNPAVATVDA

-658 FVIEGEGTF
+658 YVIEGEGTF

-674 DVQYFNGKAEGKV
+674 DVQYFNGKATEKV

-695 SINGSAIYP
+695 SINGSTIYP

-714 NIAIGTPDLYVPV
+714 NIAIGTADLYVPV

-737 ALNLIDN
+737 ALNLIDH

-787 PTTGEKQIYS
+787 PATGEKQIYS

>member
-33 WTDGKPDAWVS
+33 WTEGKPDAWVS

-66 VSVGSAAKSNK
+66 VSVASAAKSNK

-107 AIVDVAGDGSYSI
+107 AIVDVADDGSYSI
-120 DSKKGYVYVTTAVE
+120 DSQKGYVYVTTAVE

-157 MVVNN
+157 MVVNS
-162 KSTLPLYVDDAVL
+162 KSTLPLWVDDAVL
-175 TVAGG
+175 TVV
-180 EQGGGEEG
+180 GGEEG
-188 GGEEGGGEEG
+188 GGEGG
-198 GETPVE
+198 GETPDE
-204 PEVPGVLWSESFGSS
+204 PEEPSALWSESFGSS

-230 DEALSYVW
+230 DEALSNVW

-243 YGMKASGYA
+243 YGMKATGYDKD

-272 ATNCSIAFQQAAN
+272 ATDCSIAFQQAAN

-302 AADDAGWTTLDVTP
+302 AADDADWTTLDVTP
-316 WPEGTNWTFIPST
+316 WPEGTSWTFIPST

-334 FDGKKVQIAFVYT
+334 FDGKQVQIAFVYT

-357 IKDFNLHG
+357 VKDFNLHG

-378 EVPNYTS
+378 EVSNYTS

-418 TSVYVND
+418 TSVYVSD
-425 GKSLL
+425 GKALL

-461 VVASYEG
+461 VVTSYEG

-482 VTIDVVDND
+482 VTIADVNND

-498 QYVQLQGVYFT
+498 QYVQLQGVFFT
-509 AEALENSNITMMDD
+509 ADALDNSNITMMDD
-523 SDNQMVLRDNFNV
+523 SDNEMVLRDYFNV

-549 VSGYVAYY
+549 VSGYVAYFK
-557 NGKAQLYACEASDV
+557 GVAQLYACEASDV

-592 PSDEQKVDNALNT
+592 PSDEQKVDNALTT

-610 KTFTSSNPDVATVDA
+610 KTYASSNPAVATVDA

-658 FVIEGEGTF
+658 YVIEGEGTF

-674 DVQYFNGKAEGKV
+674 DVQYFNGKATEKV

-695 SINGSAIYP
+695 SINGSTIYP

-714 NIAIGTPDLYVPV
+714 NIAIGTADLYVPV

-737 ALNLIDN
+737 ALNLIDH

-787 PTTGEKQIYS
+787 PATGEKQIYS

>member
-13 LMAVTAFAQDNLLA
+13 LMAVTAFAQGTVFSWSAAGDWTTLTDENEKTVGVSLEQSPYTVVLLKESGLNAATVNA
-27 NGDFEN
+27 NANDARVYAKGTATVSTTGENMTSLVFAISAQGKRRLPEITPNTGEVTVDTEN
-33 WTDGKPDAWVS
+33 WTVTWTGDAQS
-44 VSSASNA
+44 V
-51 TLSQVTDGVHGGSAA
+51 
-66 VSVGSAAKSNK
+66 
-77 RMATQEYDLAAGTYT
+77 
-92 FSVWAKGGAKIRLGY
+92 
-107 AIVDVAGDGSYSI
+107 
-120 DSKKGYVYVTTAVE
+120 
-134 TSTEEWTQ
+134 
-142 YSCEFTLEATTKVNL
+142 
-157 MVVNN
+157 
-162 KSTLPLYVDDAVL
+162 VL
-175 TVAGG
+175 TVGEKAVYGTDGATKAGQFNFDNITIFTNG
-180 EQGGGEEG
+180 EG
-188 GGEEGGGEEG
+188 GGEEGGGE
-198 GETPVE
+198 TPDE

-230 DEALSYVW
+230 DEALRNVW
-238 SFASG
+238 AFASG
-243 YGMKASGYA
+243 YGMKAAGYA

-272 ATNCSIAFQQAAN
+272 ATDCSIAFQQAAN
-285 FFKNQDNLK
+285 FFQNQDNLK

-302 AADDAGWTTLDVTP
+302 AAGDADWTTLDVTP
-316 WPEGTNWTFIPST
+316 WPEGTSWTFIPST

-347 STADVAGTWE
+347 STSEVAGTWE
-357 IKDFNLHG
+357 VKDLQVLG
-365 NGSVS
+365 KGSAVV
-370 LPDEPETP
+370 PEP

-385 VADLVASA
+385 VADLVAAA
-393 TADKVDVTYEFT
+393 TADKVSVTYEFAN
-405 DLLVTGVGVRGSN
+405 LLVTGVGVRGSN
-418 TSVYVND
+418 TSVYVSD
-425 GKSLL
+425 GKALQ

-461 VVASYEG
+461 VVTSYEG

-482 VTIDVVDND
+482 VTIADVNND
-491 TQYSYQN
+491 ETYLYQN
-498 QYVQLQGVYFT
+498 QYVQLQGVYFAADT
-509 AEALENSNITMMDD
+509 LAISNITMIDD
-523 SDNQMVLRDNFNV
+523 SDNEMVLRDNFNV

-549 VSGYVAYY
+549 VSGYVAYFK
-557 NGKAQLYACEASDV
+557 GVAQLYACEASDV

-592 PSDEQKVDNALNT
+592 PSDEQKVDNALTT

-727 QLSSGSDVRA
+727 QLVSKSDVRA
-737 ALNLIDN
+737 ALNLIDH

-766 VKSTSDFSLD
+766 VKNTSDFSLE
-776 GQTGIIIAVEQ
+776 GQTGIIAIEQ
-787 PTTGEKQIYS
+787 PATGEKHIYS

>member
-107 AIVDVAGDGSYSI
+107 AIVDVADDGSYSI
-120 DSKKGYVYVTTAVE
+120 DSQKGYVYVTTAVE

-162 KSTLPLYVDDAVL
+162 KSTLPLWVDDAVL

-188 GGEEGGGEEG
+188 GGEGG
-198 GETPVE
+198 GETPDE

-230 DEALSYVW
+230 DEALSNVW

-243 YGMKASGYA
+243 YGMKATGYDKD

-272 ATNCSIAFQQAAN
+272 ATDCSIAFQQAAN

-302 AADDAGWTTLDVTP
+302 AADDADWTTLDVTP
-316 WPEGTNWTFIPST
+316 WPEGTSWTFIPST

-334 FDGKKVQIAFVYT
+334 FDGKQVQIAFVYT

-357 IKDFNLHG
+357 VKDFNLHG

-378 EVPNYTS
+378 EVSNYTS

-418 TSVYVND
+418 TSVYVSD
-425 GKSLL
+425 GKALL

-461 VVASYEG
+461 VVTSYEG

-482 VTIDVVDND
+482 VTIADVNND

-498 QYVQLQGVYFT
+498 QYVQLQGVFFT
-509 AEALENSNITMMDD
+509 ADALDNSNITMMDD
-523 SDNQMVLRDNFNV
+523 SDNEMVLRDYFNV

-549 VSGYVAYY
+549 VSGYVAYFK
-557 NGKAQLYACEASDV
+557 GVAQLYACEASDV

-592 PSDEQKVDNALNT
+592 PSDEQKVDNALTT

-610 KTFTSSNPDVATVDA
+610 KTYASSNPAVATVDA

-658 FVIEGEGTF
+658 YVIEGEGTF

-674 DVQYFNGKAEGKV
+674 DVQYFNGKATEKV

-695 SINGSAIYP
+695 SINGSTIYP

-714 NIAIGTPDLYVPV
+714 NIAIGTADLYVPV

-787 PTTGEKQIYS
+787 PATGEKQIYS

>member
-107 AIVDVAGDGSYSI
+107 AIVDEADDGSYSI
-120 DSKKGYVYVTTAVE
+120 DSQKGYVYVTTAVE

-162 KSTLPLYVDDAVL
+162 KSTLPLWVDDAVL

-180 EQGGGEEG
+180 EQGGGEG
-188 GGEEGGGEEG
+188 G
-198 GETPVE
+198 GETPDE
-204 PEVPGVLWSESFGSS
+204 PEEPSALWSESFGSS

-230 DEALSYVW
+230 DEALSNVW

-243 YGMKASGYA
+243 YGMKATGYDKD

-272 ATNCSIAFQQAAN
+272 ATDCSIAFEQAAN

-302 AADDAGWTTLDVTP
+302 AADDADWTTLDVTP
-316 WPEGTNWTFIPST
+316 WPEGTSWTFIPST

-334 FDGKKVQIAFVYT
+334 FDGKQVQIAFVYT

-357 IKDFNLHG
+357 VKDFNLHG

-378 EVPNYTS
+378 EVSNYTS

-418 TSVYVND
+418 TSVYVSD
-425 GKSLL
+425 GKALL

-461 VVASYEG
+461 VVTSYEG

-482 VTIDVVDND
+482 VTIADVNND
-491 TQYSYQN
+491 TQYAYQN
-498 QYVQLQGVYFT
+498 QYVQLQGVFFT
-509 AEALENSNITMMDD
+509 AEALDNSNITMMDD
-523 SDNQMVLRDNFNV
+523 SDNEMVLRDNFNV

-549 VSGYVAYY
+549 VSGYVAYFK
-557 NGKAQLYACEASDV
+557 GVAQLYACEASDV

-592 PSDEQKVDNALNT
+592 PSDEQKVDNALTT

-610 KTFTSSNPDVATVDA
+610 KTYASSNPAVATVDA

-658 FVIEGEGTF
+658 YVIEGEGTF

-674 DVQYFNGKAEGKV
+674 DVQYFNGKATEKV

-695 SINGSAIYP
+695 SINGSTIYP

-714 NIAIGTPDLYVPV
+714 NIAIGTADLYVPV

-787 PTTGEKQIYS
+787 PATGEKQIYS

>member
-13 LMAVTAFAQDNLLA
+13 LMAVTAFAQGTVFSWSAAGDWTTLTDENEKTVGVSLEQSPYTVVLLKESGLNAATVNA
-27 NGDFEN
+27 NANDARVYAKGTATVSTTGENMTSLVFAISAQGKRRLPEITPNTGEVTVDTEN
-33 WTDGKPDAWVS
+33 WTVTWTGDAQS
-44 VSSASNA
+44 V
-51 TLSQVTDGVHGGSAA
+51 
-66 VSVGSAAKSNK
+66 
-77 RMATQEYDLAAGTYT
+77 
-92 FSVWAKGGAKIRLGY
+92 
-107 AIVDVAGDGSYSI
+107 
-120 DSKKGYVYVTTAVE
+120 
-134 TSTEEWTQ
+134 
-142 YSCEFTLEATTKVNL
+142 
-157 MVVNN
+157 
-162 KSTLPLYVDDAVL
+162 VL
-175 TVAGG
+175 TVGEKAVYGTDGATKAGQFNFDNITIFTNG
-180 EQGGGEEG
+180 EG
-188 GGEEGGGEEG
+188 GGEEGGGE
-198 GETPVE
+198 TPDE

-230 DEALSYVW
+230 DEALRNVW
-238 SFASG
+238 AFASG
-243 YGMKASGYA
+243 YGMKAAGYA

-272 ATNCSIAFQQAAN
+272 ATDCSIAFQQAAN
-285 FFKNQDNLK
+285 FFQNQDNLK

-302 AADDAGWTTLDVTP
+302 AAGDADWTTLDVTP
-316 WPEGTNWTFIPST
+316 WPEGTSWTFIPST

-347 STADVAGTWE
+347 STSEVAGTWE
-357 IKDFNLHG
+357 VKDLQVLG
-365 NGSVS
+365 KGSAVV
-370 LPDEPETP
+370 PEP

-385 VADLVASA
+385 VADLVAAA
-393 TADKVDVTYEFT
+393 TADKVSVTYEFAN
-405 DLLVTGVGVRGSN
+405 LLVTGVGVRGSN
-418 TSVYVND
+418 TSVYVSD
-425 GKSLL
+425 GKALQ

-461 VVASYEG
+461 VVTSYEG

-482 VTIDVVDND
+482 VTIADVNND
-491 TQYSYQN
+491 ETYLYQN
-498 QYVQLQGVYFT
+498 QYVQLQGVYFAADT
-509 AEALENSNITMMDD
+509 LAISNITMIDD
-523 SDNQMVLRDNFNV
+523 SDNEMVLRDNFNV

-549 VSGYVAYY
+549 VSGYVAYFK
-557 NGKAQLYACEASDV
+557 GVAQLYACEASDV

-592 PSDEQKVDNALNT
+592 PSDEQKVDNALTT

-610 KTFTSSNPDVATVDA
+610 KTYASSNPAVATVDA

-645 TDNYLESKASFTL
+645 TENYLESKASFTL
-658 FVIEGEGTF
+658 YVIEGEGTF

-674 DVQYFNGKAEGKV
+674 DVQYFNGKATEKV

-695 SINGSAIYP
+695 SINGSIIYP
-704 ASDTEKTVAS
+704 ASDTEKTVAA
-714 NIAIGTPDLYVPV
+714 NIAIGTADLYVPV
-727 QLSSGSDVRA
+727 QLVSRSDVRA
-737 ALNLIDN
+737 ALNLIDH

-754 YGSLENYFSMPG
+754 YGNLETYFSMPG
-766 VKSTSDFSLD
+766 VKNTSDFSLD
-776 GQTGIIIAVEQ
+776 GQTGIIIAIEQ
-787 PTTGEKQIYS
+787 PATGEKHIYS

>member
-33 WTDGKPDAWVS
+33 WTDGKPNAWVS

-120 DSKKGYVYVTTAVE
+120 DSNKGYVYVTDAVE

-157 MVVNN
+157 MVVNS
-162 KSTLPLYVDDAVL
+162 KSTLPLWVDDAVL
-175 TVAGG
+175 TVV
-180 EQGGGEEG
+180 GGEEG
-188 GGEEGGGEEG
+188 GGEGG
-198 GETPVE
+198 GETPDE

-230 DEALSYVW
+230 DEALSNVW

-243 YGMKASGYA
+243 YGMKATGYA

-272 ATNCSIAFQQAAN
+272 ATDCSIAFQQAAN

-302 AADDAGWTTLDVTP
+302 AAGDADWTTLDVTP
-316 WPEGTNWTFIPST
+316 WHEGTSWTFIPST

-334 FDGKKVQIAFVYT
+334 FDGKQVQIAFVYT
-347 STADVAGTWE
+347 STADMAGTWE
-357 IKDFNLHG
+357 VKEFNLHG

-378 EVPNYTS
+378 EVSNYTN
-385 VADLVASA
+385 VADLVAAA

-425 GKSLL
+425 GKALL

-482 VTIDVVDND
+482 VTIADVNND
-491 TQYSYQN
+491 ETYLYQN
-498 QYVQLQGVYFT
+498 QYVQLQGVFFT
-509 AEALENSNITMMDD
+509 AEALDKSNITMMDD
-523 SDNQMVLRDNFNV
+523 SDNEMVLRDNFNV

-577 KDAETAWAAEEVVVL
+577 KNAETAWAAEEVVVL
-592 PSDEQKVDNALNT
+592 PSDEQKVDNALTT

-610 KTFTSSNPDVATVDA
+610 KTYASSNPAVATVDA

-674 DVQYFNGKAEGKV
+674 DVQYFNGKATEKV

-714 NIAIGTPDLYVPV
+714 NIAIGTADLYVPV

-754 YGSLENYFSMPG
+754 YGSLETYFSMPG

-776 GQTGIIIAVEQ
+776 GQTGIVIAIEQ
-787 PTTGEKQIYS
+787 PATGEKQIYS

>member
-33 WTDGKPDAWVS
+33 WTEGKPDAWVS

-51 TLSQVTDGVHGGSAA
+51 TLSQVTDDVHGGSAA
-66 VSVGSAAKSNK
+66 VSVASAAKSNK

-107 AIVDVAGDGSYSI
+107 AIVDVADDGSYSI
-120 DSKKGYVYVTTAVE
+120 DSQKGYVYVTNAVE

-162 KSTLPLYVDDAVL
+162 KSTLPLLVDDAVL
-175 TVAGG
+175 TVVGG

-188 GGEEGGGEEG
+188 GGEGG
-198 GETPVE
+198 GETPDE
-204 PEVPGVLWSESFGSS
+204 PEVPGVLWSESFN
-219 IGTFT
+219 GTAGQFT
-224 IEDKSK
+224 IDNKVMN
-230 DEALSYVW
+230 EALTDVW
-238 SFASG
+238 SASSKFSCMMASG
-243 YGMKASGYA
+243 FKSGVAYA
-252 NKTNYAAES
+252 TES
-261 WLVSPV
+261 WLVSPEI
-267 LDLTN
+267 DLTG
-272 ATNCSIAFQQAAN
+272 ASECSISFQQAGN
-285 FFKNQDNLK
+285 YFSSTENMQ

-302 AADDAGWTTLDVTP
+302 VVGDEVWKDLEVTP
-316 WPEGTNWTFIPST
+316 WPGGTSFTFIPST
-329 ADLKA
+329 ASLKA
-334 FDGKKVQIAFVYT
+334 FEGNKIQLAFVYT
-347 STADVAGTWE
+347 STSEVAGTWE
-357 IKDFNLHG
+357 VKDLQVLG
-365 NGSVS
+365 KGIAVV
-370 LPDEPETP
+370 PEP

-385 VADLVASA
+385 VADLVAAA
-393 TADKVDVTYEFT
+393 TADKVDVTYEFAN
-405 DLLVTGVGVRGSN
+405 LLVTGVGVRGSN
-418 TSVYVND
+418 TSVYVSD
-425 GKSLL
+425 GKALL

-461 VVASYEG
+461 VVTSYEG

-482 VTIDVVDND
+482 VTIADVNND
-491 TQYSYQN
+491 ETYLYQN
-498 QYVQLQGVYFT
+498 QYVQLQGVYFAADT
-509 AEALENSNITMMDD
+509 LASSNITMIDD
-523 SDNQMVLRDNFNV
+523 SDNEMVLRDYFNV

-557 NGKAQLYACEASDV
+557 NGVAQLYACEASDV

-577 KDAETAWAAEEVVVL
+577 KDAETAWAAKEVVVL
-592 PSDEQKVDNALNT
+592 PSDEQKVDNALTT

-658 FVIEGEGTF
+658 YVIEGEGTF

-674 DVQYFNGKAEGKV
+674 DVQYFNGKATEKV

-695 SINGSAIYP
+695 SINGSTIYP

-766 VKSTSDFSLD
+766 VKSTSDYSLD

-787 PTTGEKQIYS
+787 PATGEKQIYS

>member
-13 LMAVTAFAQDNLLA
+13 LMAVTAFAQGNLLA
-27 NGDFEN
+27 NGDFES
-33 WTDGKPDAWVS
+33 WTEGMADGWVPTTTATNGTVTQSTDAHS
-44 VSSASNA
+44 GSYAASLA
-51 TLSQVTDGVHGGSAA
+51 GGSKNYRM
-66 VSVGSAAKSNK
+66 GS
-77 RMATQEYDLAAGTYT
+77 QEYVLEAGTYT

-107 AIVDVAGDGSYSI
+107 AIVQEDGTI
-120 DSKKGYVYVTTAVE
+120 DSSRGYKYPADAVVTTD
-134 TSTEEWTQ
+134 EWAQ
-142 YSCEFTLEATTKVNL
+142 YSCEFTLDAATKVNMIVMNSKTTPAL
-157 MVVNN
+157 
-162 KSTLPLYVDDAVL
+162 LVDDAALVL
-175 TVAGG
+175 TSGGEQGG
-180 EQGGGEEG
+180 EQGGGEG
-188 GGEEGGGEEG
+188 G
-198 GETPVE
+198 GETPDE

-230 DEALSYVW
+230 DEALSNVW

-243 YGMKASGYA
+243 YGMKATGYD

-272 ATNCSIAFQQAAN
+272 ATDCSIAFQQAAN

-302 AADDAGWTTLDVTP
+302 AAGDADWTTLDVTP
-316 WPEGTNWTFIPST
+316 WHEGTSWTFIPST

-334 FDGKKVQIAFVYT
+334 FDGKQVQIAFVYT

-357 IKDFNLHG
+357 VKDFNLHG

-393 TADKVDVTYEFT
+393 IADKVDVTYEFT

-425 GKSLL
+425 GKALL

-482 VTIDVVDND
+482 VTIADVNND
-491 TQYSYQN
+491 ETYLYQN
-498 QYVQLQGVYFT
+498 QYVQLQGVFFT
-509 AEALENSNITMMDD
+509 AEALDNLNITMMDD
-523 SDNQMVLRDNFNV
+523 SDNEMVLRDNFNV

-592 PSDEQKVDNALNT
+592 PSDEQKVDNALTT

-658 FVIEGEGTF
+658 YVIEGEGTF

-674 DVQYFNGKAEGKV
+674 DVQYFNGKATEKV

-695 SINGSAIYP
+695 SINGSTIYP

-766 VKSTSDFSLD
+766 VKSTSDYSLD
-776 GQTGIIIAVEQ
+776 GQTGIIIAIEQ
-787 PTTGEKQIYS
+787 PATGEKQIYS

>member
-13 LMAVTAFAQDNLLA
+13 LMAVTAFAQGTVFSWSAAGDWTTLTDENEKTVGVSLEQSPYTVVLLKESGLNAATVNA
-27 NGDFEN
+27 NANDARVYAKGTATVSTTGENMTSLVFAISAQGKRRLPEITPNTGEVTVDTEN
-33 WTDGKPDAWVS
+33 WTVTWTGDAQS
-44 VSSASNA
+44 V
-51 TLSQVTDGVHGGSAA
+51 
-66 VSVGSAAKSNK
+66 
-77 RMATQEYDLAAGTYT
+77 
-92 FSVWAKGGAKIRLGY
+92 
-107 AIVDVAGDGSYSI
+107 
-120 DSKKGYVYVTTAVE
+120 
-134 TSTEEWTQ
+134 
-142 YSCEFTLEATTKVNL
+142 
-157 MVVNN
+157 
-162 KSTLPLYVDDAVL
+162 VL
-175 TVAGG
+175 TVGEKAVYGTDGATKAGQFNFDNITIYTNG
-180 EQGGGEEG
+180 EG
-188 GGEEGGGEEG
+188 GGEEGG

-230 DEALSYVW
+230 DEALRYVW

-243 YGMKASGYA
+243 YGMKACGYA
-252 NKTNYAAES
+252 HKTNYAAES

-272 ATNCSIAFQQAAN
+272 ATNCSISFQQAGN
-285 FFKNQDNLK
+285 YFSSTENMQ

-302 AADDAGWTTLDVTP
+302 VVGDEVWKDLEVTP
-316 WPEGTNWTFIPST
+316 WPEGTSFTFIPST
-329 ADLKA
+329 ASLQA
-334 FDGKKVQIAFVYT
+334 FEGNKIQLAFVYT
-347 STADVAGTWE
+347 STSEVAGTWE
-357 IKDFNLHG
+357 VKDLQVLG
-365 NGSVS
+365 KGSAVV
-370 LPDEPETP
+370 PEP

-385 VADLVASA
+385 VADLVAAATAA
-393 TADKVDVTYEFT
+393 TADKVDVTYEFAN
-405 DLLVTGVGVRGSN
+405 LLVTGVGVRGSN
-418 TSVYVND
+418 TSVYVSD
-425 GKSLL
+425 GKALQ

-461 VVASYEG
+461 VVTSYEG

-482 VTIDVVDND
+482 VTIADVNND
-491 TQYSYQN
+491 ETYLYQN
-498 QYVQLQGVYFT
+498 QYVQLQGVYFAADT
-509 AEALENSNITMMDD
+509 LAISNITMIDD
-523 SDNQMVLRDNFNV
+523 SDNEMVLRDNFNV

-549 VSGYVAYY
+549 VSGYVAYFK
-557 NGKAQLYACEASDV
+557 GVAQLYACEASDV

-592 PSDEQKVDNALNT
+592 PSDEQKVDNALTT

-727 QLSSGSDVRA
+727 QLVSKSDVRA
-737 ALNLIDN
+737 ALNLIDH

-754 YGSLENYFSMPG
+754 YGNLENYFSMPG
-766 VKSTSDFSLD
+766 VKNTSDFSLE
-776 GQTGIIIAVEQ
+776 GQTGIIAIEQ
-787 PTTGEKQIYS
+787 PATGEKHIYS

>member
-1 MKKILLSFFAFL
+1 M
-13 LMAVTAFAQDNLLA
+13 
-27 NGDFEN
+27 
-33 WTDGKPDAWVS
+33 
-44 VSSASNA
+44 
-51 TLSQVTDGVHGGSAA
+51 
-66 VSVGSAAKSNK
+66 
-77 RMATQEYDLAAGTYT
+77 
-92 FSVWAKGGAKIRLGY
+92 
-107 AIVDVAGDGSYSI
+107 
-120 DSKKGYVYVTTAVE
+120 
-134 TSTEEWTQ
+134 
-142 YSCEFTLEATTKVNL
+142 
-157 MVVNN
+157 
-162 KSTLPLYVDDAVL
+162 
-175 TVAGG
+175 
-180 EQGGGEEG
+180 
-188 GGEEGGGEEG
+188 
-198 GETPVE
+198 
-204 PEVPGVLWSESFGSS
+204 
-219 IGTFT
+219 
-224 IEDKSK
+224 
-230 DEALSYVW
+230 
-238 SFASG
+238 
-243 YGMKASGYA
+243 
-252 NKTNYAAES
+252 
-261 WLVSPV
+261 
-267 LDLTN
+267 
-272 ATNCSIAFQQAAN
+272 
-285 FFKNQDNLK
+285 
-294 AAVSVKAK
+294 
-302 AADDAGWTTLDVTP
+302 
-316 WPEGTNWTFIPST
+316 
-329 ADLKA
+329 
-334 FDGKKVQIAFVYT
+334 
-347 STADVAGTWE
+347 
-357 IKDFNLHG
+357 
-365 NGSVS
+365 
-370 LPDEPETP
+370 
-378 EVPNYTS
+378 PNYTS
-385 VADLVASA
+385 VADLVAAA
-393 TADKVDVTYEFT
+393 TADKVAVTYEFT

-425 GKSLL
+425 GMALL
-430 LYGAATTFKKGD
+430 LYGATTTFKKGD

-461 VVASYEG
+461 VVTSYEG
-468 VTVSSSDNAVEPAV
+468 VTVNSSDNAVEPAV

-523 SDNQMVLRDNFNV
+523 SDNEMVLRDNFNV
-536 LGDVIFNTSKTYN
+536 LGDVIFDTSKTYN

-776 GQTGIIIAVEQ
+776 GQTGIIIAIEQ